1 MNKYI
6 EFIARVLLSS
16 IFLIAGIGK
25 ISAYSGTQAYME
37 SQGLPSILLP
47 AVIVL
52 EIFAPLMLI
61 VGWKTGLA
69 AFALAGF
76 SVLSALLFHF
86 NFADQIQS
94 IMFMKN
100 IAIAGGLLLLCTYGA
115 GHFSLD
121 KKMQ

>member
-6 EFIARVLLSS
+6 ELSARLSLS
-16 IFLIAGIGK
+16 AIFLVAGIGK
-25 ISAYSGTQAYME
+25 ISDFAGTQAYME
-37 SQGLPSILLP
+37 SQGIPGMLLP
-47 AVIVL
+47 VVISL
-52 EIFAPLMLI
+52 QIIAPLMLI
-61 VGWKTGLA
+61 IGWKTRLA
-69 AFALAGF
+69 AFSLAGF